1 MNEALKE
8 SDLEI
13 EASVEDTAVSR
24 TEDTAVQSA
33 ENVPAPLTEDSEGG
47 AEPSAE
53 TDSDS
58 ETSDDTDYAALAAE
72 DIAKIRELF
81 PECRSLRSVTEL
93 ENPLRYATL
102 RDLGLSVKEAFL
114 ATQKRSARYDN
125 RAHLKSSVP
134 RGAVSDGASM
144 SAEALREA
152 RELFSGLSDTE
163 IQKLY
168 KSVIK

>member
-1 MNEALKE
+1 MNEALNEAEVK
-8 SDLEI
+8 I
-13 EASVEDTAVSR
+13 EASAEDTAVTPNDTAMQSA
-24 TEDTAVQSA
+24 EDTAA
-33 ENVPAPLTEDSEGG
+33 PAPEEGEDG
-47 AEPSAE
+47 AEPLSDA
-53 TDSDS
+53 DSGS
-58 ETSDDTDYAALAAE
+58 ESRDETDYAALAAE

-81 PECRSLRSVTEL
+81 PECRSLSSVTEL
-93 ENPLRYATL
+93 DNPLRYATL

-114 ATQKRSARYDN
+114 ATQKRSSRYDN

-134 RGAVSDGASM
+134 RGAASDGTSM

-168 KSVIK
+168 KTVIK